1 MNKVE
6 VKFSEW
12 IQRGFELFKQNAVL
26 LILVSLIGGII
37 SACTLGILSGPMF
50 AGVILVTLALLDKK
64 EPKPEI
70 GTLFKGF
77 DYFVQS
83 LLYTMVVFVVVVLLN
98 FVLGFIPCVG
108 QILSIFVSV
117 AAGAL
122 LMFTMFLITDRKM
135 EFRAAIMES
144 VNVVKSNFW
153 PFLGFGLVAHVIGS
167 IGMVVCC
174 IGVFITLPIC
184 TCILAVAYRDVF
196 SGTSVQTPG
205 V

>member
-26 LILVSLIGGII
+26 LILVGLIGGII
-37 SACTLGILSGPMF
+37 SACTLGVLAGPMF

-64 EPKPEI
+64 EPKPEV
-70 GTLFKGF
+70 GALFKGF

-83 LLYTMVVFVVVVLLN
+83 FLFSLVVFIVSILLN
-98 FVLGFIPCVG
+98 IVLGFIPCIG
-108 QILSIFVSV
+108 QILSIFVLM
-117 AAGAL
+117 AAGTL
-122 LMFTMFLITDRKM
+122 LMFAMFLITDRKM

-153 PFLGFGLVAHVIGS
+153 PFLGFALVTHVIGS
-167 IGMVVCC
+167 IGMVLCC
-174 IGVFITLPIC
+174 IGAFITLPISI
-184 TCILAVAYRDVF
+184 CIMAVAYRDVF